1 LAIATHPGTSSARG
15 NIEPD
20 TVVGRKISWIET
32 APIRDI
38 GSCHRNEHKKGKV
51 G

>member
-15 NIEPD
+15 NVEPD

-32 APIRDI
+32 APRRNI
-38 GSCHRNEHKKGKV
+38 GSCKRDEYKKCKIG
-51 G
+51 